1 MTEDTNTE
9 SAVVVEGMS
18 KFFGDFQALY
28 DIDLTVDYGERVVIC
43 GPSGSGK
50 STLVRC
56 LNQLETHQQGTVIVN
71 GTELSENTKNIEDVP
86 RTYTKNV

>member
-1 MTEDTNTE
+1 MIEDTNTG

-43 GPSGSGK
+43 GPSGS
-50 STLVRC
+50 
-56 LNQLETHQQGTVIVN
+56 
-71 GTELSENTKNIEDVP
+71 
-86 RTYTKNV
+86 